1 MKISRDSIKFL
12 TKIVTLVA
20 VLLAGY
26 AKNNQRSSPAQKE
39 AVDLIITNGTD
50 QKTPE
55 KKIKITG
62 NQSV

>member
-1 MKISRDSIKFL
+1 MKINRDSIKFL

-26 AKNNQRSSPAQKE
+26 AKNNQG